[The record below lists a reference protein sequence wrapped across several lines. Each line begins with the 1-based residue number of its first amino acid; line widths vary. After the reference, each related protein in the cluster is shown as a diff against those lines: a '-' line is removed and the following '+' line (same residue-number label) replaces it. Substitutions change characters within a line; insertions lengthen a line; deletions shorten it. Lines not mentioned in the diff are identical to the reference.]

1 MKSKRHSIAIAIMLV
16 LSSSVSA
23 TGIPVVDVSNLAQA
37 IQTVLQL
44 KQQLQQLKQ
53 MHDAVTGGRGM
64 GALLNNPQ
72 LREYLPSDPGAIYSS
87 GATGSG
93 RLDQYLREIER
104 GEALSGNSKDD
115 RLRLNQRERDTLYRG
130 KAMNQLG
137 YESAMLRL
145 DNIEGLARKIDFA
158 NDSKA
163 AADLQNRLQNESSLI
178 QSELQRVQLLSMM
191 QKSEESLILHQKRA
205 LNESQLSTN
214 KTGMPSF

>member
-1 MKSKRHSIAIAIMLV
+1 MKTKHRNLAIAVILAF
-16 LSSSVSA
+16 SSSASA
-23 TGIPVVDVSNLAQA
+23 VGIPVIDVSNLAQA
-37 IQTVLQL
+37 VQTVVQL
-44 KQQLQQLKQ
+44 RQQLLQLKQ

-72 LREYLPSDPGAIYSS
+72 LRQYLPADPGAIYGS
-87 GATGSG
+87 GATGSS
-93 RLDQYLREIER
+93 RLDQYLRDIER
-104 GEALSGNSKDD
+104 GEALSGDLKSD
-115 RLRLNQRERDTLYRG
+115 RARLSQREKETLYRG

-158 NDSKA
+158 NDAKA

-178 QSELQRVQLLSMM
+178 QSELQRVQLLSML
-191 QKSEESLILHQKRA
+191 QKSEESLILHQKREI
-205 LNESQLSTN
+205 NESQLSTS